1 MWENAFED
9 PQLPR
14 NKFFLSVA
22 TEDQRFRGIYMCCC
36 YVVSF
41 FGKNPLR
48 FPSTLALVSGKQSK
62 GSGSGPTFPNSVTLI
77 G

>member
-1 MWENAFED
+1 MEDKNCALCIVIFGKNMVTDAF
-9 PQLPR
+9 PNPL
-14 NKFFLSVA
+14 L
-22 TEDQRFRGIYMCCC
+22 CC

-62 GSGSGPTFPNSVTLI
+62 GSGSGPTFPDSVTLI